1 MIQKYHYK
9 QSWAAMQK
17 ELPDIK
23 LEDYVKESS
32 KLVILTW
39 IANELATA
47 NKLKAIELN
56 PSKTPTDTSFWE
68 QF

>member
-1 MIQKYHYK
+1 MNKKYTYE
-9 QSWAAMQK
+9 QSWEAIQK
-17 ELPDIK
+17 ELPNVKI
-23 LEDYVKESS
+23 EDYVNESS

-56 PSKTPTDTSFWE
+56 PSTAPDDKSFWE